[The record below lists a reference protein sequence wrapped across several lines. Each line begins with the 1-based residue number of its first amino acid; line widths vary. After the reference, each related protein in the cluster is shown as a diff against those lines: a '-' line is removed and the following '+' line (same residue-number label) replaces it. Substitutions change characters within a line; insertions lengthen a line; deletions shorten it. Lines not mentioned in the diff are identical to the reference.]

1 MKSLILFFLIFFS
14 SCANIVPPNGGE
26 IDTTAPMLLYSVPN
40 NKEINFKESKMEFV
54 FDEKIVDSDF
64 EQNFLI
70 SPPLL
75 NNSSHSI
82 KGNKLVVQLESS
94 LEENTTYSISLSKT
108 IKDLNEGNEIQNL
121 SLCFSTGKQID
132 SLTLK
137 GKVID
142 ILYNQALN
150 NAYVALYIVDKN
162 KPLPNLK
169 SENPNYITKTDSKGN
184 FYFKNLKK
192 YYYYIYAF
200 DDIDLNGSYNLIDEK
215 VGFID
220 SMIYT
225 GQNEILVNAFSLNFI
240 KDTIYIPAMDS
251 SSSFGN
257 LIIDS
262 IPSNYFAELLQSNK
276 VIFKGKGPKL
286 IVDSIPSGKY
296 QARIIE
302 DLNNNN
308 VWDKGSLENFDQAE
322 KIIYYTEEIQIRA
335 NWDLEL
341 KWKSKSF

>member
-26 IDTTAPMLLYSVPN
+26 IDTTAPMLLYSVPT

-70 SPPLL
+70 SPPFL

-82 KGNKLVVQLESS
+82 KGNKLIVRLESS

-137 GKVID
+137 GKVVD
-142 ILYNQALN
+142 ILHNQALN
-150 NAYVALYIVDKN
+150 NAYVALYITDKN
-162 KPLPNLK
+162 EPLPNLK

-192 YYYYIYAF
+192 HYYYIYAF

-240 KDTIYIPAMDS
+240 KDTIYVPAIDS

-262 IPSNYFAELLQSNK
+262 IPSNYFAELLQSN
-276 VIFKGKGPKL
+276 I
-286 IVDSIPSGKY
+286 IP
-296 QARIIE
+296 
-302 DLNNNN
+302 
-308 VWDKGSLENFDQAE
+308 
-322 KIIYYTEEIQIRA
+322 
-335 NWDLEL
+335 
-341 KWKSKSF
+341 